1 MMAICVI
8 ALLGSGEDVTNATC
22 AAGHEVS
29 TLARFA
35 DLGSMAVRLW
45 PWLGA
50 ASYAI
55 DYPPG
60 CTMSVPWARAWAQAS
75 LLPSHRAF
83 GR

>member
-45 PWLGA
+45 P
-50 ASYAI
+50 
-55 DYPPG
+55 
-60 CTMSVPWARAWAQAS
+60 
-75 LLPSHRAF
+75 
-83 GR
+83 